1 MTSTLVGEDVWRRI
15 RDEFPFVS
23 RCVYLNTAAAGVSW
37 RGQGQAAAAFYD
49 EAKSLGFNGMSRWRE
64 MAARARTAI
73 AHVAGCADSE
83 IRFVGSTTEG
93 LNLVVSAMAWST
105 GDEVVFADD
114 EFPSVVS
121 ACERAKH
128 AGAMLRP
135 VPVAT
140 ELERED
146 ALAAAITPATRM
158 LAVSHVH
165 WATGT
170 RIDVARL
177 AALCDRVGA
186 TLLVDGVQA
195 LGAIP
200 VELGSTHAYCA
211 SVFKWVLS
219 GFGLGVLIVRE
230 PLQRQLVPSVR
241 GYNNPS
247 PSTELQYSHINYPGI
262 CALAA
267 TLEHVESEVGWSSVF
282 ARVESLT
289 DMLITEL
296 AARGVSVVTPR
307 HARAGIVSCAI
318 PEPDRVRDTLAARE
332 IYVESREG
340 CLRISP
346 HFYNTPDDIHACVDA
361 LTELTSRR
369 LL

>member
-1 MTSTLVGEDVWRRI
+1 MNVWRRV
-15 RDEFPFVS
+15 RDEFPLS
-23 RCVYLNTAAAGVSW
+23 RCICLNTAAAGVSW

-49 EAKSLGFNGMSRWRE
+49 DAKSLGFNGMSRWRE
-64 MAARARTAI
+64 MAARARNAI
-73 AHVAGCADSE
+73 AQLTGCTDSE
-83 IRFVGSTTEG
+83 IRFVASTTEG
-93 LNLVVSAMAWST
+93 LNLVASAIPWKS
-105 GDEVVFADD
+105 GDEIVFADD

-121 ACERAKH
+121 AFERAKD
-128 AGAMLRP
+128 AGAILRR

-170 RIDVARL
+170 RVDVARL
-177 AALCDRVGA
+177 AALSDRVGA
-186 TLLVDGVQA
+186 ILLVDGVQA

-200 VELGSTHAYCA
+200 LELGSTHAYCA

-219 GFGLGVLIVRE
+219 GFGLGVVIVRE
-230 PLQRQLVPSVR
+230 PLQRQLMPAVR

-247 PSTELQYSHINYPGI
+247 PSTELQYSHVNYPGI

-267 TLEHVESEVGWSSVF
+267 TLEHVESEVGWSGVF

-296 AARGVSVVTPR
+296 DTRGVPVLTPR
-307 HARAGIVSCAI
+307 RARAGIVSCAI
-318 PEPDRVRDTLAARE
+318 PSPIVCAITRRSRDLRRIARGL
-332 IYVESREG
+332 SAH
-340 CLRISP
+340 SP
-346 HFYNTPDDIHACVDA
+346 HFTA
-361 LTELTSRR
+361 R
-369 LL
+369 LMTFMRASMP

>member
-1 MTSTLVGEDVWRRI
+1 MLLPPPSLRQRACWPFRTCTGRR
-15 RDEFPFVS
+15 
-23 RCVYLNTAAAGVSW
+23 
-37 RGQGQAAAAFYD
+37 
-49 EAKSLGFNGMSRWRE
+49 
-64 MAARARTAI
+64 ARASTSR
-73 AHVAGCADSE
+73 VLPRCA
-83 IRFVGSTTEG
+83 T
-93 LNLVVSAMAWST
+93 
-105 GDEVVFADD
+105 
-114 EFPSVVS
+114 
-121 ACERAKH
+121 
-128 AGAMLRP
+128 
-135 VPVAT
+135 
-140 ELERED
+140 
-146 ALAAAITPATRM
+146 ALARSFSSTEYKPSAPFR
-158 LAVSHVH
+158 
-165 WATGT
+165 
-170 RIDVARL
+170 
-177 AALCDRVGA
+177 
-186 TLLVDGVQA
+186 
-195 LGAIP
+195 

-247 PSTELQYSHINYPGI
+247 PSTELQYSHVNYPGI

-267 TLEHVESEVGWSSVF
+267 TLEHVESAVGWSGVF

-296 AARGVSVVTPR
+296 ETRGVPVVTPR
-307 HARAGIVSCAI
+307 SARAGIVSCAI

-346 HFYNTPDDIHACVDA
+346 HFYNTPDDIHACVDV

-369 LL
+369 L